1 VRNPLSSPRRAQ
13 ISTMKSL
20 RPRWLAAA
28 LAFVMPCAMSAH
40 ADAGHAGAHAAT
52 PFGQPGDP
60 AKASRTIDVAM
71 SDDMRFTPASF
82 AVKRGETIRFVVR
95 NRGEAEHEMVI
106 GTERTLREHAKEMR
120 AMPGMDH
127 VDPNMVRVKPGGE
140 GELAWTFDRPG
151 RFSVGCLVPG
161 HYEAG
166 MTGTIVVR

>member
-1 VRNPLSSPRRAQ
+1 VSFGRLLPVA
-13 ISTMKSL
+13 M
-20 RPRWLAAA
+20 
-28 LAFVMPCAMSAH
+28 LAFAAQHGELVH
-40 ADAGHAGAHAAT
+40 AHAGAKET
-52 PFGQPGDP
+52 FGHPGDP

-120 AMPGMDH
+120 AMPGMGH
-127 VDPNMVRVKPGGE
+127 SDPNMVRVKPGGV
-140 GELAWTFDRPG
+140 GQLAWRFDHAG
-151 RFSVGCLVPG
+151 RVGIACLVPG

-166 MTGTIVVR
+166 MKGEVFVR